1 MKSFYASFLKLIV
14 KADAKMFSSC
24 DLKSCKWAPN
34 MVWEPVLGMLSHVSR
49 KGFSS
54 TVCIKILRIFNG
66 SEATLKIFSSVTF
79 CS

>member
-1 MKSFYASFLKLIV
+1 MKFYSSFLKLIV

-49 KGFSS
+49 KGFSIAQFAS
-54 TVCIKILRIFNG
+54 KYCAFLM
-66 SEATLKIFSSVTF
+66 EAKLL
-79 CS
+79 